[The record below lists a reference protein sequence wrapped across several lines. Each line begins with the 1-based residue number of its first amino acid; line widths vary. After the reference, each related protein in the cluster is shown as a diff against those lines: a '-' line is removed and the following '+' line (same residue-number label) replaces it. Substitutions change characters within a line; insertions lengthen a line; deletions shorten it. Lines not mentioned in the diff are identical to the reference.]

1 MLMVKNFGLE
11 AEGGGE
17 KFLCGGTWR
26 WRKFLSSLEGDME
39 REKNFFELLRGGIWR
54 GRKSF

>member
-17 KFLCGGTWR
+17 KIFLWR
-26 WRKFLSSLEGDME
+26 DME
-39 REKNFFELLRGGIWR
+39 GEKIFELLRGGIWR